1 MPETALPI
9 RSPDSAALAQV
20 AAPIDVALA
29 SNARSDWFDWLLRA
43 AIVLALGAIVF
54 VTFRGRVFEPL
65 LRSATLH
72 DWAAMVVRPSVIWI
86 LMGTVLLVFRTA
98 LWFYYRPFASASRE
112 TTPRLT
118 VVIPAYNEGPMVAQ
132 TIDSVAAADYP
143 HERLEIFVVDD
154 GSRDDTWEHIQ
165 RAAQR
170 HPHIVTTLRFPKN
183 QGKRAA
189 LAAGFRRARGDIVVT
204 IDSDCAIER
213 TALLAIAGP
222 FRDDKVGAVAGKVSV
237 FNRRKGL
244 IPRMLHVRFTLSFD
258 MLRAIQSTYRTV
270 YCCPGALSAYRL
282 SVVRQVLERW
292 ETQTFLGARSTFG
305 EDRSMTNFILNA
317 GYDTVYQRSAVVH
330 TLVPE
335 TYRKLCK
342 MYLRWDRSY
351 IREELRFALILWKR
365 PFKSMLM
372 SLVDT
377 TITNLRFPVGYTILA
392 LLVAVTIAHPN
403 TFLRMLV
410 VIGVMSSF
418 YMLYY
423 LRSERSW
430 DIVYGVLYAYF
441 SFFALFW
448 IFPYALLT
456 CRSRGWLTR

>member
-1 MPETALPI
+1 MPEQTTITAAHNPAAL
-9 RSPDSAALAQV
+9 SAAVTEPEFTNLEKPA
-20 AAPIDVALA
+20 
-29 SNARSDWFDWLLRA
+29 DWFDWLLRT
-43 AIVLALGAIVF
+43 AIVLALATIVF

-65 LRSATLH
+65 LHSATLN
-72 DWAAMVVRPSVIWI
+72 DWAAVVVRPSVIWI
-86 LMGTVLLVFRTA
+86 LMGTLLLVFRTA
-98 LWFYYRPFASASRE
+98 LWFYYRPFASATRDSA
-112 TTPRLT
+112 PQLT
-118 VVIPAYNEGPMVAQ
+118 VIIPAYNEGAMVAH

-143 HERLEIFVVDD
+143 RERLEIFVVDD

-165 RAAQR
+165 RAARR
-170 HPHIVTTLRFPKN
+170 HPDIVTTLRFPKN
-183 QGKRAA
+183 SGKRAA
-189 LAAGFRRARGDIVVT
+189 LAAGFRRARGEIVVT
-204 IDSDCAIER
+204 IDSDCAIES

-222 FRDDKVGAVAGKVSV
+222 FREEKVGAVAGKVSV
-237 FNRRKGL
+237 FNRRRGL

-258 MLRAIQSTYRTV
+258 MLRAVQSTYRTV

-282 SVVRQVLERW
+282 SVVRQVLEPW
-292 ETQTFLGARSTFG
+292 ETQTFLGARSTYG

-392 LLVAVTIAHPN
+392 LLVTVTIAHPN

-418 YMLYY
+418 YMLYF

-430 DIVYGVLYAYF
+430 DVMYGILYAYF

-448 IFPYALLT
+448 IFPYAVLT
-456 CRSRGWLTR
+456 MRSRAWMTR